1 MIYSYHNMSDQDR
14 KDELKAEEYYERK
27 STTDN
32 NKSDLSPS
40 SSPRT
45 KGIKDKIVGKISSTT
60 ISSTTTGKSQEEN
73 NVNLSESARVSNNV
87 RTVTLGLFA
96 LIGFIILVFAVFTA
110 SIGAQLNQ
118 VQFANSVFIAAIV
131 GAFTL
136 VGVIVYQIHGSNGR

>member
-1 MIYSYHNMSDQDR
+1 MSDQER
-14 KDELKAEEYYERK
+14 KDELNPEEYHEHK

-32 NKSDLSPS
+32 NESDSSPS
-40 SSPRT
+40 SLPKTR
-45 KGIKDKIVGKISSTT
+45 GIKDKIVGKIS
-60 ISSTTTGKSQEEN
+60 GKSQEEY

-87 RTVTLGLFA
+87 RTVILGLFA

-110 SIGAQLNQ
+110 SIGAQLEQ

-136 VGVIVYQIHGSNGR
+136 VGVIVYQIRGGNGR

>member
-1 MIYSYHNMSDQDR
+1 MSDEER
-14 KDELKAEEYYERK
+14 KDELKAD
-27 STTDN
+27 TTDD
-32 NKSDLSPS
+32 NKSDSSSS

-60 ISSTTTGKSQEEN
+60 MGKSQEEN

-87 RTVTLGLFA
+87 RTVILGLFI
-96 LIGFIILVFAVFTA
+96 LIAFIILVFAVFTA
-110 SIGAQLNQ
+110 SVGAQLDQ

-136 VGVIVYQIHGSNGR
+136 VGVIVSQIRGSNGR

>member
-1 MIYSYHNMSDQDR
+1 MSDEER

-32 NKSDLSPS
+32 NRSDSSPPS
-40 SSPRT
+40 SPKT
-45 KGIKDKIVGKISSTT
+45 KGIKDKIVGKIYS
-60 ISSTTTGKSQEEN
+60 TTGKLQEEN
-73 NVNLSESARVSNNV
+73 NVNLSESARISNNV
-87 RTVTLGLFA
+87 RTVILGLFA

-110 SIGAQLNQ
+110 SIGAQLDQ

-136 VGVIVYQIHGSNGR
+136 VGVIVSQIRGSSGR

>member
-1 MIYSYHNMSDQDR
+1 MSDQEK

-32 NKSDLSPS
+32 NKSESSPS
-40 SSPRT
+40 SSPKS

-60 ISSTTTGKSQEEN
+60 MGKSQEEN
-73 NVNLSESARVSNNV
+73 NVNLSESTKVSNNV
-87 RTVTLGLFA
+87 RTVILGLFA

-136 VGVIVYQIHGSNGR
+136 VGVIVYQIRGSNGR

>member
-1 MIYSYHNMSDQDR
+1 MSDQER
-14 KDELKAEEYYERK
+14 KDELKSEEYYERK

-32 NKSDLSPS
+32 NKSDSSPS
-40 SSPRT
+40 SSPKT

-60 ISSTTTGKSQEEN
+60 MGKSQEEN

-87 RTVTLGLFA
+87 RTVILGLFI
-96 LIGFIILVFAVFTA
+96 LIAFIILVFAVFTA
-110 SIGAQLNQ
+110 SVGAQLGQ

-136 VGVIVYQIHGSNGR
+136 VGVIVSQIRGSNGR

>member
-1 MIYSYHNMSDQDR
+1 MSDQER
-14 KDELKAEEYYERK
+14 KDEFKADEYYEHK

-32 NKSDLSPS
+32 NKSNSSPS
-40 SSPRT
+40 SPRA

-60 ISSTTTGKSQEEN
+60 MGKSQEEN

-87 RTVTLGLFA
+87 RTVILGLFA

-110 SIGAQLNQ
+110 SIGAQLDQ

-136 VGVIVYQIHGSNGR
+136 VGVIVYQIRGSNGR

>member
-1 MIYSYHNMSDQDR
+1 MSDQER
-14 KDELKAEEYYERK
+14 KDELNPEEYYEHK

-32 NKSDLSPS
+32 NKSDS
-40 SSPRT
+40 SSLPKT
-45 KGIKDKIVGKISSTT
+45 KGIKDKIVGKISSITM
-60 ISSTTTGKSQEEN
+60 GKPQEEN

-87 RTVTLGLFA
+87 RTVILGLFT

-110 SIGAQLNQ
+110 SVGAQLDQ

-136 VGVIVYQIHGSNGR
+136 VGVIVYQIRGSNGR

>member
-1 MIYSYHNMSDQDR
+1 MSDQEK
-14 KDELKAEEYYERK
+14 KDEFKAEEYYERK

-32 NKSDLSPS
+32 NKSDSSPS

-45 KGIKDKIVGKISSTT
+45 KSIKDKIVGKIPL
-60 ISSTTTGKSQEEN
+60 GKLQEEN

-87 RTVTLGLFA
+87 RTVILGLFT

-110 SIGAQLNQ
+110 SIGAQLDQ

-136 VGVIVYQIHGSNGR
+136 VGVIVYQIRGSNGR

>member
-1 MIYSYHNMSDQDR
+1 MSDQER
-14 KDELKAEEYYERK
+14 KDELNPEEFYEHK

-32 NKSDLSPS
+32 NKSDS
-40 SSPRT
+40 SSLSKT
-45 KGIKDKIVGKISSTT
+45 KGIKDKIVGKIS
-60 ISSTTTGKSQEEN
+60 GKPQEGY

-110 SIGAQLNQ
+110 SVGAQLDQ
-118 VQFANSVFIAAIV
+118 VQFVNSVFIAAIV

-136 VGVIVYQIHGSNGR
+136 VGVIVFQIRGSNGR

>member
-1 MIYSYHNMSDQDR
+1 MGDQER
-14 KDELKAEEYYERK
+14 NDEFKAEEYNERK
-27 STTDN
+27 STTDS
-32 NKSDLSPS
+32 NKSDLSQS

-60 ISSTTTGKSQEEN
+60 MGKSQEEN
-73 NVNLSESARVSNNV
+73 NVNLSESTRVSNNV
-87 RTVTLGLFA
+87 RTVILGLFI

-110 SIGAQLNQ
+110 SVGAQLDQ

-136 VGVIVYQIHGSNGR
+136 VGVIVSQIRGSNGTT